1 LGVVAEGNNK
11 AISSNGQDWTNLK
24 TAVNE
29 AQTGLLNL
37 KNVSTETQ
45 VEAKKLADELGK
57 ALSGASAA
65 KSVED
70 KAAWLEK
77 INKLLERSR
86 ELEGESSQQG
96 INNAR
101 AYIQVLGNKLNL
113 TQEEIDKLTQ
123 VVELEEKRAK

>member
-45 VEAKKLADELGK
+45 VEAKKLADELSK